1 MKVSL
6 LDFFLL
12 ISQYLVEENLSG
24 TLLFLHFLFFKA
36 HCFGK
41 LRENFISRRLAAEGK
56 RKLTSEVGWL
66 GFFCFVLFFLCDLC
80 CCQLKL
86 NFSGYKC

>member
-1 MKVSL
+1 MKLSL

-41 LRENFISRRLAAEGK
+41 QRENFISRGLAAEGK

-66 GFFCFVLFFLCDLC
+66 GFFVLFCS
-80 CCQLKL
+80 
-86 NFSGYKC
+86 FSVTYVAVN